1 MSLNHPLCI
10 DTHMPNFRE
19 RTCDKGKVYK
29 YDIQANVHISGMLY
43 PLVERRSGSRAKRLW
58 NSPRGRAEAFKGGM
72 RPHEYADI
80 ASRSLRSRRGH
91 LRDKILK
98 LRRGARRSVRARR
111 ASEEGAV
118 ARANGPGRWPR
129 DRAGMLDGGFGPLM
143 IIDIASRSLRSRRGR
158 RSGQIFK
165 LRRDARRLGAGA
177 RRCAHE
183 SSVGGLE
190 YQRRV
195 FGGFGARKCV
205 RQGPHTAGQLLRRR
219 WRRGSTTTLCELSLK
234 WSSKVYWSSAIVWEV
249 AGQPLPP
256 KQAGII

>member
-1 MSLNHPLCI
+1 M
-10 DTHMPNFRE
+10 D
-19 RTCDKGKVYK
+19 V
-29 YDIQANVHISGMLY
+29 
-43 PLVERRSGSRAKRLW
+43 
-58 NSPRGRAEAFKGGM
+58 RAETPRSARAGSSEGQNPGARANGPGVWPRDLAVKPDGGLG
-72 RPHEYADI
+72 PHIIIDI
-80 ASRSLRSRRGH
+80 ASRCLWPRRGR
-91 LRDKILK
+91 LRGKILR
-98 LRRGARRSVRARR
+98 LRRGARRSARAKR
-111 ASEEGAV
+111 ASEEGAD

-129 DRAGMLDGGFGPLM
+129 DRAGMLDGRFGPLM

-165 LRRDARRLGAGA
+165 LRRDARRLRAGA

-219 WRRGSTTTLCELSLK
+219 WLPR
-234 WSSKVYWSSAIVWEV
+234 SAMGLNNARLLRWE
-249 AGQPLPP
+249 GLTGDFPD
-256 KQAGII
+256 